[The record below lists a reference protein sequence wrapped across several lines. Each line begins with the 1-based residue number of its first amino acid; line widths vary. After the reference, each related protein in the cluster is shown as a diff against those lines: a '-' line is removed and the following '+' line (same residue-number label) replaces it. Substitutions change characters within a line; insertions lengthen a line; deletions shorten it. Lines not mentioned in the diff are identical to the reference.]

1 MRLRQLFEE
10 IARTGKGK
18 SAVVGWGRGMGHKG
32 HMMLASSVITQA
44 NETGADPYFVV
55 SKTIGKDDPITPEEK
70 LHLYKKVFPK
80 HGHIFHTATDEMPDL
95 NKVLT
100 QLAQHGYTDATVI
113 VGADQKVA
121 FQYLVRP
128 AKDGVEPYKTF
139 GLNSLHV
146 ISRQETNDP
155 SAGEEGPR
163 ATPMRTALSDPNM
176 ADEEKFKTWRDAMSP
191 EVSDDEVRDLMAK
204 AAHRMADPTWGKKP
218 KAPKK
223 AVAVAGEG
231 MLDLLSKSKKTVKK
245 KIATA
250 DEMRKYFEKE
260 KAKEPPVHKEPGD
273 DKNIQTVH
281 VRPAYENSIKY
292 ANKIIRE
299 MKANEFIKE
308 GTTNAQGNKAKGH
321 TQPLDKEYKA
331 SMKNMMT
338 MPDQNQSTG
347 SAYLGWR
354 MGVALAGAPTYP
366 TKMAADTWLG
376 GDPLLSTY
384 TEEEME
390 MVKAAS
396 LQIGGG
402 KIENWS
408 GKRSQELPTTNK
420 TSAVAKVKKN
430 KYGI

>member
-10 IARTGKGK
+10 IARTGEGK

-44 NETGADPYFVV
+44 DETGADPYFVV

-113 VGADQKVA
+113 VGADQKAA

-139 GLNSLHV
+139 GLNNLHV

-191 EVSDDEVRDLMAK
+191 EIDDDEVRNLMAK
-204 AAHRMADPTWGKKP
+204 AGQRMADPTWGKKP

-223 AVAVAGEG
+223 AVAVAGES
-231 MLDLLSKSKKTVKK
+231 MMDLLSKSKKDVKK
-245 KIATA
+245 KLATA

-273 DKNIQTVH
+273 DKNVQAVH
-281 VRPAYENSIKY
+281 VRHAYEDSIKY
-292 ANKIIRE
+292 ANKVIRE

-308 GTTNAQGNKAKGH
+308 GTTKLHADHDAVGKGVTRSRDVGGYDRIYH
-321 TQPLDKEYKA
+321 
-331 SMKNMMT
+331 MNRMM
-338 MPDQNQSTG
+338 MAMAMADGRSTG
-347 SAYLGWR
+347 KID
-354 MGVALAGAPTYP
+354 GVNIDTWFEKYNTLHPMTKEEDNMIRAAMKTIPTEGNHVSKFGKSVEPAGANTQSP
-366 TKMAADTWLG
+366 
-376 GDPLLSTY
+376 
-384 TEEEME
+384 
-390 MVKAAS
+390 
-396 LQIGGG
+396 
-402 KIENWS
+402 
-408 GKRSQELPTTNK
+408 
-420 TSAVAKVKKN
+420 VAKQKKN